1 MNKRA
6 FVKNTAVMTM
16 TSLLLRSLGIVFRIF
31 ISNRV
36 GAEGMGLYQLVFSV
50 YVLGG
55 TFASAG
61 LVTAVTRLVAEQLI
75 RGNRRAARW
84 VMRASMALCI
94 AIGLASAVL
103 LYAAAE
109 PIGRLVGDM
118 RTVPAIRVSGLA
130 LPFIGVT
137 SCIRGYFAA
146 RRRAGPPCLAQI
158 IEQLTRIGSI
168 LWMLRLAGAACS
180 LADACRIIILGDALS
195 EAVSC
200 CLLAVIYRQDSRR
213 LFRLPQKPEYA
224 PARRPLLR
232 ALFSIAVPITAGRYL
247 STILR
252 TAENI
257 LVPMRLTLFTG
268 SDSVSLEQ
276 FGAVKGMALP
286 LIFFPS
292 ALLLTISSLLVPE
305 LSDAHALGQRR
316 EVTRLV
322 GATMHSTM
330 LGSVLIGCLFTVF
343 GRALGELLYKDATV
357 GLLLQ
362 ILGPLTPVMYLDS
375 IATGMLKGL
384 GEQVR
389 SLWYSVADSIV
400 RIVLIL
406 LLLPRYGLVGFLFV
420 MLVSN
425 LLTSLLSTHRLLA
438 VSGTA
443 MRWYRWVIGPTF
455 AAALVGGGWYAV
467 SVRFRLDT
475 GLPTLLLGAL
485 CVCGAYGLL
494 LPALGCLRQ
503 EDVAVF
509 KRRKQKNGCRT

>member
-1 MNKRA
+1 
-6 FVKNTAVMTM
+6 
-16 TSLLLRSLGIVFRIF
+16 
-31 ISNRV
+31 
-36 GAEGMGLYQLVFSV
+36 
-50 YVLGG
+50 
-55 TFASAG
+55 
-61 LVTAVTRLVAEQLI
+61 
-75 RGNRRAARW
+75 
-84 VMRASMALCI
+84 
-94 AIGLASAVL
+94 
-103 LYAAAE
+103 
-109 PIGRLVGDM
+109 
-118 RTVPAIRVSGLA
+118 
-130 LPFIGVT
+130 
-137 SCIRGYFAA
+137 
-146 RRRAGPPCLAQI
+146 
-158 IEQLTRIGSI
+158 
-168 LWMLRLAGAACS
+168 MLRLAGTACS

-276 FGAVKGMALP
+276 FGAVKGMAMP

-443 MRWYRWVIGPTF
+443 MCWYRWVIGPTF

-467 SVRFRLDT
+467 SVRFRLDA
-475 GLPTLLLGAL
+475 GLPALLLGAV

-494 LPALGCLRQ
+494 LPVLGCLRQ

-509 KRRKQKNGCRT
+509 KRRKQKTGCRT